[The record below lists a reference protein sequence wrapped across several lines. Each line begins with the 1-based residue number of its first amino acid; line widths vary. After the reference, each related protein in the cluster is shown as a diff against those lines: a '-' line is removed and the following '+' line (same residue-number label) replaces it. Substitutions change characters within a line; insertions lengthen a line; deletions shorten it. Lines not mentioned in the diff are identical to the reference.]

1 MQQKVVII
9 TGCSVGGIGAHLCL
23 ELAKRGG
30 WKVYA
35 TARDPKKMKELEGVP
50 NIVTRTLDVTKDEQ
64 VTSVVAGIVEAE
76 GKIDCIV
83 NNAGGL
89 CIGPIVDIPPSTAQ
103 EVFDLNVVGPHR
115 LTRAV
120 FPHMAARRSGLVVN
134 IGSVVG
140 EVPTPWNG
148 FYCAAKA
155 ALHSLTENL
164 RSEVAPFGIEVLL
177 VAPAAV
183 QSNISANQAK
193 QREGDEGAS
202 ILPEGSL
209 YGDFV
214 ERIVAR
220 LYLSQGK
227 GFTMPTERFTN
238 IVADRME
245 KKRPGGFLTAGGG
258 IIGFKILGL
267 LPRWLASWV
276 LAKVWVRKGTKS
288 A

>member
-1 MQQKVVII
+1 
-9 TGCSVGGIGAHLCL
+9 
-23 ELAKRGG
+23 
-30 WKVYA
+30 
-35 TARDPKKMKELEGVP
+35 MKELEGVP

-83 NNAGGL
+83 NNAGSM
-89 CIGPIVDIPPSTAQ
+89 CIGPIVDVPTSTVQ
-103 EVFDLNVVGPHR
+103 EVFDLNVAGPHR

-120 FPHMAARRSGLVVN
+120 FPHMAARHSGLIVN

-140 EVPTPWNG
+140 AIPTPWNA
-148 FYCAAKA
+148 FYCASKA
-155 ALHSLTENL
+155 ALHSLTETL
-164 RSEVAPFGIEVLL
+164 RSEAAPFGIEVLL

-183 QSNISANQAK
+183 QSNISTNQAK
-193 QREGDEGAS
+193 QRGGDAGVYV
-202 ILPEGSL
+202 LPEGSL

-220 LYLSQGK
+220 LYLSQAK
-227 GFTMPTERFTN
+227 GQSMPTEKFTN

-245 KKRPGGFLTAGGG
+245 KERPGGFLMAGGG
-258 IIGFKILGL
+258 AIGFKILSL
-267 LPRWLASWV
+267 IPRWLALWV
-276 LAKVWVRKGTKS
+276 MAKVWVRKGTKS